1 MGPNNIDGQY
11 VKLWHT
17 SSNVFEIDECGR
29 YGLTKQGAAQ
39 DKGLCSG
46 AVLCLGLDVQLR

>member
-39 DKGLCSG
+39 DKDVCSG
-46 AVLCLGLDVQLR
+46 AVLCLSLDVQL

>member
-17 SSNVFEIDECGR
+17 SSIVFDSELCVR
-29 YGLTKQGAAQ
+29 CGLTKQGAAQ